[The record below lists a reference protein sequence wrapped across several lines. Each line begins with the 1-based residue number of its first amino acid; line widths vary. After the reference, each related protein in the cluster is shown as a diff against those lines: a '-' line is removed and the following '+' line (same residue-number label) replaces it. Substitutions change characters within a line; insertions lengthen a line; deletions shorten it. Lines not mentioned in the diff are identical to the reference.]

1 MGTHYS
7 CLDPAFPV
15 DQRRSRG
22 AYYMPEGFL
31 SSEEYDEAAHKLYN
45 DGDYE
50 AALEMLKEGLSLY
63 PTAVEL
69 YVGLG
74 YARLAREEYAWAR
87 HAFERA
93 AILDPSHDDAL
104 VGLGEVLL
112 RFGERQEA
120 LKLFREVAAKGYD
133 EDVELMLTIGR
144 ALYRA
149 AMYADCRDIFA
160 QAAAGRPDSAD
171 AAASLGYA
179 LHRLGDDVGAGRQI
193 RRALRLDPD
202 LHEARIYLG
211 HLLYDRGDWE
221 AALREFERVPPQ
233 EHWDALGVWRLME
246 LKRTLWHLES
256 GDARLAPWEQRLR
269 ELEDLDDPI
278 DRLLA
283 EVESR
288 MGASDGYTSD
298 DPSQLELFE
307 RALASDDPR
316 IRTIRMNDGQL
327 LRGNWLEIVR
337 QMRDQAGFA
346 HESITHYMRRL
357 AERWHEQS
365 GDEIPFTDP
374 ETFLRAAVVAGLLR
388 LEEE

>member
-1 MGTHYS
+1 
-7 CLDPAFPV
+7 
-15 DQRRSRG
+15 
-22 AYYMPEGFL
+22 MPERFL
-31 SSEEYDEAAHKLYN
+31 SSEEYDEQAHKLYD
-45 DGDYE
+45 DGDYDG
-50 AALEMLKEGLSLY
+50 ALEILKEGLALY
-63 PTAVEL
+63 PSAVEL

-93 AILDPSHDDAL
+93 ILLDPTHEDAQ

-112 RFGERQEA
+112 RFGEKEQA
-120 LKLFREVAAKGYD
+120 LRIFRGVAARGYD
-133 EDVELMLTIGR
+133 DDIELMLTIGR

-149 AMYADCRDIFA
+149 ALYAECRDIFA

-202 LHEARIYLG
+202 LHEARVYLG

-221 AALREFERVPPQ
+221 GALREFERVPPQ

-246 LKRTLWHLES
+246 LKRQLWHLEP
-256 GDARLAPWEQRLR
+256 GDPRLVPWERRLR
-269 ELEDLDDPI
+269 ELEELDDPI
-278 DRLLA
+278 ERLLA
-283 EVESR
+283 EVETR
-288 MGASDGYTSD
+288 MGSPEGDPRY

-307 RALASDDPR
+307 RALSAGDRRSYSVRLSD
-316 IRTIRMNDGQL
+316 GLL
-327 LRGNWLEIVR
+327 LRGTWEDIVR
-337 QMRDQAGFA
+337 QMRDHAGFS
-346 HESITHYMRRL
+346 HESLTQYMRRL

-365 GDEIPFTDP
+365 GVEIPFTDP
-374 ETFLRAAVVAGLLR
+374 EAFLRAAAEAGLVR
-388 LEEE
+388 LEAEGRE